1 MILNRQRAG
10 AKRTFSR
17 SSRTWSTPLLEAP
30 SISRTSSDL
39 PSAISMQMSSSGSKS
54 MLGPLEQLSA
64 FAMIRAVDVLPVPR
78 GPTKRYACARR
89 SCSMAFL
96 RVLMTW
102 SCPRTSWNVL
112 GRYFL
117 ANT

>member
-17 SSRTWSTPLLEAP
+17 SSLTWSTPLFDAP
-30 SISRTSSDL
+30 SISSTSRDL

-64 FAMIRAVDVLPVPR
+64 FAMILAVDVLPVPR

-89 SCSMAFL
+89 FCSMAFL
-96 RVLMTW
+96 SVLITW
-102 SCPRTSWNVL
+102 SCPSTSWNDL
-112 GRYFL
+112 GLYFL